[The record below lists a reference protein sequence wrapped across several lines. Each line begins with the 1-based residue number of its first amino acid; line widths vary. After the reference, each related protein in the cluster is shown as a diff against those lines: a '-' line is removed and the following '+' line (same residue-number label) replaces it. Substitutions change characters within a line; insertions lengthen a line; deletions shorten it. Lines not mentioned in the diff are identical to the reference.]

1 MDCENP
7 LPEKCSD
14 SNLVSN
20 DPHCSYSLDGTRKGM
35 SKMGLKNAIVVVLV
49 FVAEVSMYR
58 TFYVV
63 ASSTVWGGM
72 ETFMTKRSIAG
83 FSRVKCGCT
92 PNFTMTSR
100 DFERK
105 IF

>member
-1 MDCENP
+1 M
-7 LPEKCSD
+7 
-14 SNLVSN
+14 
-20 DPHCSYSLDGTRKGM
+20 T
-35 SKMGLKNAIVVVLV
+35 SKTGLKNTFVVDLV

-63 ASSTVWGGM
+63 VSSTVWGGT

-92 PNFTMTSR
+92 LNFTMTSR

-105 IF
+105 MF